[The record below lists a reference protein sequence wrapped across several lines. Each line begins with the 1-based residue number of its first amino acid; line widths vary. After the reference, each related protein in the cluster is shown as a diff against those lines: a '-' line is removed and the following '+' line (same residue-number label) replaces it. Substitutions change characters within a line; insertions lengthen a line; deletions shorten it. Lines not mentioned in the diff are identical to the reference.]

1 MIAAATIRMRLLLQN
16 IGLNHERIQASM
28 KEETAVIETAEVDK
42 RASWLAMAVI
52 GLGQALMTF
61 NVSALPVS
69 MSGFVASFD
78 VAPTT
83 VGTVIVVHSLS
94 IAAFV
99 MLGAKLGQIF
109 GSQHVF
115 RISCAVY
122 AVAMAMMTFAHN
134 LGVVFAAQVLAGL
147 AASAA
152 VPTFV
157 VLIANSYKGK
167 QQVEALGLLG
177 GIQALAGMLAFF
189 LAGALDTLAS
199 WRITYALLI
208 PWALAVVFLSRYLM
222 PLEKIPEIKIDWFGA
237 LLVACAVIFI
247 SLGFNNLNYWGI
259 LLAKPN
265 VPFRS
270 AGLSPAPVMIVLGV
284 VLIQSFFGWS
294 HRRAANGKTPLL
306 ALQVIESPPE
316 RAAVLAM
323 LIIVGLGK
331 ALTFLMPLYTEII
344 QGRTSFQTAI
354 YLIPYQLAVFATAV
368 LIVRLY
374 GILSPRQ
381 IARYSFITVAVGF
394 VGLAVK
400 FQNEWNDIG
409 VILLLIVVG
418 IGQGALVTL
427 LFNVLVT
434 SSPKRFAGDVG
445 SLRGTTTNLASA
457 VGTAIAAA
465 LMVSLLTVNIERSLI
480 DHPTLPHELIKQI
493 DLNNVT
499 FISNEHLVEGLKG
512 IGIGQEHIME
522 SVRINSDA
530 RLRALRLSLFFL
542 AGLAFVVIIPAGGL
556 PNYVLGQVPSGHP
569 EVTRERRTIRS
580 RLFRRKGR

>member
-1 MIAAATIRMRLLLQN
+1 M
-16 IGLNHERIQASM
+16 S
-28 KEETAVIETAEVDK
+28 EEPAVTATAEGDQ
-42 RASWLAMAVI
+42 RASWLAMTII

-69 MSGFVASFD
+69 MSGFVKSFH

-109 GSQHVF
+109 GSRNVF
-115 RISCAVY
+115 RATCAVY

-134 LGVVFAAQVLAGL
+134 INLVFAAQTLAGL

-157 VLIANSYKGK
+157 VLIANNYTGK

-189 LAGALDTLAS
+189 VGGALETLAS
-199 WRITYALLI
+199 WRLTFALVV
-208 PWALAVVFLSRYLM
+208 PWAVAVVLLSRRLT
-222 PLEKIPEIKIDWFGA
+222 PVEKVPGIKIDWVGA
-237 LLVACAVIFI
+237 VLSASAVILI
-247 SLGFNNLNYWGI
+247 SFGFNNLNYWGV

-265 VPFRS
+265 VTFQLG
-270 AGLSPAPVMIVLGV
+270 GLSPAPVMIVLGYF
-284 VLIQSFFGWS
+284 LIQSFFTWS
-294 HRRAANGKTPLL
+294 RRRAAAGKTPLL

-316 RAAVLAM
+316 QLAVLAM
-323 LIIVGLGK
+323 LVIVSLGK

-344 QGRTSFQTAI
+344 QDRSSFQTAV
-354 YLIPYQLAVFATAV
+354 YLIPYQLAVFAAAV

-374 GILSPRQ
+374 GTLSPRE
-381 IARYSFITVAVGF
+381 IARYSFIVVAI
-394 VGLAVK
+394 GLIGLGAK
-400 FQNEWNDIG
+400 FENHWSDVW
-409 VILLLIVVG
+409 VITFLVVIG
-418 IGQGALVTL
+418 IGQGALLTL

-434 SSPKRFAGDVG
+434 ASPKRFAGDVG
-445 SLRGTTTNLASA
+445 SLRGTTTNLAGA
-457 VGTAIAAA
+457 VGTAMAAA
-465 LMVSLLTVNIERSLI
+465 LMVGILGVSLERSVT
-480 DHPTLPHELIKQI
+480 DNPSLPPRLVNKL
-493 DLNNVT
+493 DFNNVT
-499 FISNEHLVEGLKG
+499 FISNDYLVEGIAHLTDTPEQIK
-512 IGIGQEHIME
+512 EA
-522 SVRINSDA
+522 VRINSEA

-569 EVTRERRTIRS
+569 GIPKDSPARRL
-580 RLFRRKGR
+580 RLFGRKSS

>member
-1 MIAAATIRMRLLLQN
+1 
-16 IGLNHERIQASM
+16 M
-28 KEETAVIETAEVDK
+28 KEESVAIEIAEVDK
-42 RASWLAMAVI
+42 RASWLAMTII

-109 GSQHVF
+109 GSKNVF
-115 RISCAVY
+115 RVSCAVY
-122 AVAMAMMTFAHN
+122 AVAMTMMTLAHN

-157 VLIANSYKGK
+157 ALIANSYKGK

-177 GIQALAGMLAFF
+177 GIQALAGMMAFF

-199 WRITYALLI
+199 WRITFALLI

-265 VPFRS
+265 IPFQP

-294 HRRAANGKTPLL
+294 HRRAAKGKTPLL

-323 LIIVGLGK
+323 LVIVGLGK

-344 QGRTSFQTAI
+344 QGRTS
-354 YLIPYQLAVFATAV
+354 LPDC
-368 LIVRLY
+368 
-374 GILSPRQ
+374 
-381 IARYSFITVAVGF
+381 
-394 VGLAVK
+394 
-400 FQNEWNDIG
+400 DI
-409 VILLLIVVG
+409 
-418 IGQGALVTL
+418 
-427 LFNVLVT
+427 
-434 SSPKRFAGDVG
+434 S
-445 SLRGTTTNLASA
+445 
-457 VGTAIAAA
+457 
-465 LMVSLLTVNIERSLI
+465 
-480 DHPTLPHELIKQI
+480 H
-493 DLNNVT
+493 
-499 FISNEHLVEGLKG
+499 
-512 IGIGQEHIME
+512 
-522 SVRINSDA
+522 SV
-530 RLRALRLSLFFL
+530 
-542 AGLAFVVIIPAGGL
+542 PAGGVCCCGVDCAL
-556 PNYVLGQVPSGHP
+556 VRHTVAAADRSLFLYHRRRRVRGSCRKVSERVERHRGHFASHRDRHRSGGVGDAPFQRVGDLFAQAIRRRRRFSAWHDHESGRCRRYRNCRSSYGQSPDCQHGAQSDRPPNS
-569 EVTRERRTIRS
+569 S
-580 RLFRRKGR
+580 A